1 MFELMIMLVVVGT
14 SIWVLIDSTSI
25 GAKKGLLKG
34 VCDMGPG
41 GWFISSL
48 ALWIIGFPMYLSNR
62 QRIIDAVQNPQKHD
76 DFPVKRT
83 KPIVVDPVAE
93 WDRQQK
99 ATAERSITVRPVA
112 PAEPTI
118 DCPLCNAPIL
128 AAAIRPGSNFCQ
140 KCGKEFVA
148 DVA

>member
-14 SIWVLIDSTSI
+14 SIWVLVDSTAI
-25 GAKKGLLKG
+25 GARKGLLKG

-48 ALWIIGFPMYLSNR
+48 ALWIVGFPMYLSNR
-62 QRIIDAVQNPQKHD
+62 ASIIDAVKNPRRRD
-76 DFPVKRT
+76 DFPVKRII
-83 KPIVVDPVAE
+83 PISQDPVAE
-93 WDRQQK
+93 WDRQQQ
-99 ATAERSITVRPVA
+99 ATAGRSISVRPVA

-118 DCPLCNAPIL
+118 DCPTCRHPLL
-128 AAAIRPGSNFCQ
+128 ASAIRPGSNVCQ
-140 KCGKEFVA
+140 KCGVEFVA

>member
-1 MFELMIMLVVVGT
+1 MLELLFVLIVAGT
-14 SIWVLIDSTSI
+14 SIWVLIDATNI
-25 GAKKGLLKG
+25 KAQKGLVKG
-34 VCDMGPG
+34 VFDMGPG
-41 GWFISSL
+41 GWFLSCL
-48 ALWIIGFPMYLSNR
+48 LFWIFAFPCYLSKR
-62 QRIIDAVQNPQKHD
+62 KEIIAAVHACEHRRPLPARNLSAD
-76 DFPVKRT
+76 
-83 KPIVVDPVAE
+83 PIEAWE
-93 WDRQQK
+93 QQQK
-99 ATAERSITVRPVA
+99 MAARSISVRPVV